1 MNGEPSAFQAFFR
14 MSCAFCSNL
23 RESEG
28 ERGGEREGGER
39 VGEMERGKE
48 RGREREGKE
57 RERERERGKREGGER
72 KGGEREGGRER
83 RGNMVYTAYQSGE
96 VLCEEAH
103 LFTAGGFPLHLHV
116 VIKGD
121 PLDGRLRLSI
131 KLTDVTCVVH
141 LAKARDN

>member
-1 MNGEPSAFQAFFR
+1 M
-14 MSCAFCSNL
+14 
-23 RESEG
+23 
-28 ERGGEREGGER
+28 RGREGGRER
-39 VGEMERGKE
+39 EERELERGKE

-57 RERERERGKREGGER
+57 RERERGG
-72 KGGEREGGRER
+72 GGEREGGRER

-121 PLDGRLRLSI
+121 PLDGRLRLGI

-141 LAKARDN
+141 LDNIQGMYIDVYHNGIK